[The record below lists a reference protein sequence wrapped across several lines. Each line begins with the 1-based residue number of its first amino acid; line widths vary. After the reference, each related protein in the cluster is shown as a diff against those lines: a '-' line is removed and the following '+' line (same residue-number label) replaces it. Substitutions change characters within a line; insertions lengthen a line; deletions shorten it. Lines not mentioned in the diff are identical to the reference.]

1 MRDTEDDG
9 NRRIEDVSVDD
20 YRNITD
26 GYLRRTRFKTLFLA
40 SLAVLCFLL
49 VLFIIRLGA
58 ADLTYADI
66 LRTLIY
72 RDDPVNVWYVFE
84 WRIPRILAAILCG
97 FALGLAGVVMQGILR
112 NPMASP
118 FTLGTSNAAAFGAA
132 FGMMFLNGGVISSL
146 TIDNPYIV
154 TISAFLFSMV
164 STAIILL
171 MIRVINASPESIILA
186 GIAVSA
192 IFASGLAFLQYFA
205 DEATLMSIVFWQ
217 FGSLSKMTSD
227 GIRIL
232 SVVLTACFVYFVY
245 KRWDYNAMESGDEMA
260 KGLGVNTERTR
271 VVGLI
276 LSALMTSIAV
286 SYMGIIGFVGLV
298 APHIVKRIIGNDFRY
313 VLVGSML
320 MGAVVMLLAELF
332 ASHAF
337 PHLFGTSLPIGI
349 VTSLIGGP
357 VFLAILIGRRSV
369 AS

>member
-1 MRDTEDDG
+1 MNGSGEDI
-9 NRRIEDVSVDD
+9 NKRIEDVSIDD
-20 YRNITD
+20 YRNVTE
-26 GYLRRTRFKTLFLA
+26 GYLKRSRFKTLFLT
-40 SLAVLCFLL
+40 SLAVLVILL
-49 VLFIIRLGA
+49 VLFMIRLGA
-58 ADLTYADI
+58 ADLTYSDI

-72 RDDPVNVWYVFE
+72 RDDPVKVWYVFE
-84 WRIPRILAAILCG
+84 WRIPRIIAAILCG
-97 FALGLAGVVMQGILR
+97 FALSLAGVVMQGILR

-154 TISAFLFSMV
+154 TISAFLFSMI
-164 STAIILL
+164 STAVVLL
-171 MIRVINASPESIILA
+171 MIKVINASPETIILA

-192 IFASGLAFLQYFA
+192 VFSSGLAFLQYFA

-227 GIRIL
+227 GIKIL
-232 SVVLTACFVYFVY
+232 SLILGACFVYFLY

-260 KGLGVNTERTR
+260 KGLGVNADRTR
-271 VVGLI
+271 VIGLI
-276 LSALMTSIAV
+276 LSALITSIAV
-286 SYMGIIGFVGLV
+286 SYMGVIGFVGLV
-298 APHIVKRIIGNDFRY
+298 APHITKRIIGNDFRY
-313 VLVGSML
+313 TLVGSML

-337 PHLFGTSLPIGI
+337 PHLVGTALPVGI

-357 VFLAILIGRRSV
+357 VFLAILIGRRKTS
-369 AS
+369 S